1 MPLQPVP
8 LIASVDPARR
18 LEACGEQPGNVC
30 RFVIERTD
38 NLFLAELAD
47 GLTGPPL
54 RILLVVTGAW
64 VLNKLVR
71 RVVKRFGARIQGFA
85 ASGKGQRL
93 REKTPSVFL
102 ATGEVNIRSAARA
115 ETVTTVLRSVASAI
129 IWTFAVIYVLGA
141 LGLNLGPLLAG
152 AGVAGVALGFG
163 AQSLVRD
170 FLSGIFMII
179 EDQFGVGDVVDIG
192 EASGTVEQITLRV
205 TRLRDLEGTVWHVPN
220 GEIRRVGN
228 MSQKWARAVLDI
240 AVAPSADI
248 DQVVNIISATA
259 ETVWDEALAKAAVLG
274 RPEVLGGED
283 LGPDPTTI
291 RVMGQTPPGAQWRI
305 RRLLRVRIAAALA
318 EAGIERPPG
327 TFVRSG

>member
-1 MPLQPVP
+1 MSPEAL
-8 LIASVDPARR
+8 LLATVDPERR
-18 LEACGEQPGNVC
+18 LEACGERPGNAC
-30 RFVIERTD
+30 RFVIEQTD
-38 NLFLAELAD
+38 NIFLAEVAD
-47 GLTGPPL
+47 WLTGPPL
-54 RILLVVTGAW
+54 QIVLVLAGAW
-64 VLNKLVR
+64 VLNKVVR
-71 RVVKRFGARIQGFA
+71 RAIKRFGQRIQGIGESSRA
-85 ASGKGQRL
+85 QRI
-93 REKTPSVFL
+93 RAKTPTMFL
-102 ATGEVNIRSAARA
+102 HTGEVNVRSAARA
-115 ETVTTVLRSVASAI
+115 ETVTSVLRSLVTGI
-129 IWTFAVIYVLGA
+129 IWTFALIYVLGA

-170 FLSGIFMII
+170 FLSGIFLII
-179 EDQFGVGDVVDIG
+179 EDQFGVGDVVDVG

-259 ETVWDEALAKAAVLG
+259 ETVWDEALAKADVLG
-274 RPEVLGGED
+274 RPEVLGVEY
-283 LGPDPTTI
+283 LGPDSTTI
-291 RVMGQTPPGAQWRI
+291 RVMGKTQPGAQWRI